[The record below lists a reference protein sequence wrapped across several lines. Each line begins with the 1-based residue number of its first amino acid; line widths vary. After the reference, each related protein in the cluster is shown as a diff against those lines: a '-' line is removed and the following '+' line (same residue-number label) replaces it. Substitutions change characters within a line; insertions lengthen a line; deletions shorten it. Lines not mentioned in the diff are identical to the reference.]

1 MNLFIAGCVI
11 YTSAKLIG
19 AYTKVTIAIGEAKAM
34 HKLGKTMKKF
44 ADDVNEKGKESE

>member
-11 YTSAKLIG
+11 YTSTKIVG
-19 AYTKVTIAIGEAKAM
+19 AYTKFTMALGEARAL
-34 HKLGKTMKKF
+34 HKFGKTMKKF